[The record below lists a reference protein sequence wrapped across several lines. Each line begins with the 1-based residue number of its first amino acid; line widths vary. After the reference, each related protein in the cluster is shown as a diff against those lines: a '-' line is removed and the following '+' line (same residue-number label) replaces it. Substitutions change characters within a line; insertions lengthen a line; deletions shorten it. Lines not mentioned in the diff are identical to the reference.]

1 MKSLHGSGLNL
12 LKRSNSV
19 ADLLVAAASLVKM
32 GGVVAHGCLDQENA
46 QVYSEEDEKCY
57 KKRRR

>member
-32 GGVVAHGCLDQENA
+32 RVVAHGCLDQENA
-46 QVYSEEDEKCY
+46 QVYSEEEEKCY

>member
-32 GGVVAHGCLDQENA
+32 RVVAHGCLEENA
-46 QVYSEEDEKCY
+46 KVYSEEDEKCY

>member
-32 GGVVAHGCLDQENA
+32 RVVAHGRLDQENA

>member
-32 GGVVAHGCLDQENA
+32 RVVAHGCLEENA